1 MEYTVF
7 MTAPNIER
15 NKTVVLSIK
24 GGQTVGE
31 VARSLGMAKSTISV
45 IWNRDKLKWGKKKF
59 KEPAENP
66 KVRSLSTRKLK
77 KSLDRS

>member
-1 MEYTVF
+1 

-24 GGQTVGE
+24 GGQTVGQ
-31 VARSLGMAKSTISV
+31 VARSLQMAKSTISV

-59 KEPAENP
+59 KDPSDNAV
-66 KVRSLSTRKLK
+66 VRSYPQQNK
-77 KSLDRS
+77 KQRLTVRS